1 MGRLLIVNGE
11 VIDRQWE
18 EEGERK
24 EEKEGERGWKGR
36 GRGKRLEE
44 KEERGWKGR
53 GWEKE
58 RE

>member
-1 MGRLLIVNGE
+1 MIVNGE

-18 EEGERK
+18 EERK
-24 EEKEGERGWKGR
+24 EEREEERG
-36 GRGKRLEE
+36 EE
-44 KEERGWKGR
+44 RERGWKGR